1 MTRADQVR
9 ALYDST
15 LKPRIDALEG
25 VRRELK
31 TYIVKSAI
39 LVGVPLAGF
48 VLGEDFLPYPLDGTV
63 PLASFAL
70 IFVAVI
76 IAAKLY
82 LLPGVTAFM
91 NYRSRFKRDV
101 VTEIFQ
107 IVVPSATY
115 EPYKGIA
122 REVFDEPGIFETR
135 GGLSSDDRVRG
146 RIGQT
151 PFEAAEVSRSYT
163 TGSGKNSRTHVVFKG
178 LFFHLDF
185 NKALRG
191 TTVVEPESAGPSQI
205 GARGGLELVS
215 MENPEFEREFKVYAT
230 DPVEARYILTPVMM
244 EQLLTLRGHAEHP
257 VFLGFKGSRAYIGI
271 HYNRTLFEPSIA
283 STTSLEAIEEIA
295 EQFALAETVVHEL
308 DLNTRIWTKDVDD
321 SLLHRPD
328 EPTDQFKAAL
338 TTGDLQGED
347 VWRLAMAATGVHDED
362 DTPSPRPV
370 STTIDVHQD
379 VDGARIK
386 YGLSF
391 GFFFALIVS
400 AASLIVA
407 ALSARAL
414 DREYGPTIAAPWLER
429 LPPTPIDA
437 LIAEGALGALP
448 ISFVVGALFSLYW
461 VLRVRR
467 VVIRPDAVLI
477 SRGLRPLPRRYPRP
491 PYGRVVRLDKGVYV
505 GKLGEQSLLNATA
518 SPMLGSEA
526 EAKWIAAEMRRAL
539 RQTAR

>member
-31 TYIVKSAI
+31 TYIVKSAV

-63 PLASFAL
+63 PLVSFAL

-76 IAAKLY
+76 ITAKLY

-101 VTEIFQ
+101 VTEIFK

-163 TGSGKNSRTHVVFKG
+163 TGSGKNSKTHVVFKG

-191 TTVVEPESAGPSQI
+191 TTIVEPENAGPSQI
-205 GARGGLELVS
+205 GDRDDLHLVS
-215 MENPEFEREFKVYAT
+215 LENPEFEREFKVYAT
-230 DPVEARYILTPVMM
+230 DDVEARYILTPVMM
-244 EQLLTLRGHAEHP
+244 EQLLALRGHAEHP

-283 STTSLEAIEEIA
+283 STTSLEAIEEFA

-338 TTGDLQGED
+338 TTGDLQGSD
-347 VWRLAMAATGVHDED
+347 VWRLAMAATGVQDED
-362 DTPSPRPV
+362 DLQSPRPAD
-370 STTIDVHQD
+370 TRIDVQQD

-400 AASLIVA
+400 AACLMVA
-407 ALSARAL
+407 VLSARAL
-414 DREYGPTIAAPWLER
+414 DREYGPTIATPWLEQ

-437 LIAEGALGALP
+437 LIAEAALGALP
-448 ISFVVGALFSLYW
+448 ISCVIGAFFSLYW

-505 GKLGEQSLLNATA
+505 GKLGEQSLLNSTA

-526 EAKWIAAEMRRAL
+526 EAKWVAAEMRRAL